1 MEYIV
6 GDQFL
11 FLKFATSS
19 DFLSLDFLISNSSSS
34 VVRYAV
40 PPRVTVNEMFAMVC
54 GDVVANSP
62 PCDVVNVS
70 WNSKS
75 PALFFVE
82 GEVMFGNLQPS
93 ALTVRHWLSYSTW
106 PVILLTELP
115 LVVSRNQ

>member
-1 MEYIV
+1 VEYIV
-6 GDQFL
+6 GDQVL
-11 FLKFATSS
+11 FLKFVTSS
-19 DFLSLDFLISNSSSS
+19 DLSPLDFLISSSSSS

-93 ALTVRHWLSYSTW
+93 ALTFRHWLSYSTW
-106 PVILLTELP
+106 PVILLTEP
-115 LVVSRNQ
+115 DVSRNQ

>member
-1 MEYIV
+1 MEYIA
-6 GDQFL
+6 GDHVL
-11 FLKFATSS
+11 FWKFVTSLDS
-19 DFLSLDFLISNSSSS
+19 LSLDLRISNSSSS

-82 GEVMFGNLQPS
+82 GEVMFGNLQLS
-93 ALTVRHWLSYSTW
+93 ALTDRHWLSYSTW
-106 PVILLTELP
+106 PVILLTEP
-115 LVVSRNQ
+115 DVSRNQ

>member
-1 MEYIV
+1 M
-6 GDQFL
+6 
-11 FLKFATSS
+11 
-19 DFLSLDFLISNSSSS
+19 
-34 VVRYAV
+34 

-93 ALTVRHWLSYSTW
+93 ALTVRHSLSYSTC
-106 PVILLTELP
+106 PVILLTEP
-115 LVVSRNQ
+115 LVSRNQ

>member
-11 FLKFATSS
+11 FLKFVTSS
-19 DFLSLDFLISNSSSS
+19 DLSSLDFLISSSSSS

-75 PALFFVE
+75 PALSFVDAD
-82 GEVMFGNLQPS
+82 VMFGNLQPS

>member
-6 GDQFL
+6 GDQVL
-11 FLKFATSS
+11 FTNSVTSC
-19 DFLSLDFLISNSSSS
+19 DLSPLDFLISNSSSS

-40 PPRVTVNEMFAMVC
+40 PPRVTVNEMFAMTC
-54 GDVVANSP
+54 GEEVANLP

-93 ALTVRHWLSYSTW
+93 ALTDRHWLSYSTW
-106 PVILLTELP
+106 PLISLTELR
-115 LVVSRNQ
+115 LVVSQNQ

>member
-6 GDQFL
+6 GDHVL
-11 FLKFATSS
+11 FTNSVTSC
-19 DFLSLDFLISNSSSS
+19 DLSPLDFLISNSSSS

-40 PPRVTVNEMFAMVC
+40 PPRVTVNEMFAMTC
-54 GDVVANSP
+54 GEEVANLP

-93 ALTVRHWLSYSTW
+93 ALTDRHWLSYSTW
-106 PVILLTELP
+106 PVISLTELR

>member
-6 GDQFL
+6 GDQLL
-11 FLKFATSS
+11 FLKFVTSC
-19 DFLSLDFLISNSSSS
+19 DLSPLDLRISSSS
-34 VVRYAV
+34 SSAV

-93 ALTVRHWLSYSTW
+93 ALTDRHWLSYSTW
-106 PVILLTELP
+106 PVISLTEP
-115 LVVSRNQ
+115 DVSRNQ

>member
-11 FLKFATSS
+11 FLKFVTSS
-19 DFLSLDFLISNSSSS
+19 DLSPSDFLISNSSSS

-75 PALFFVE
+75 PALSFVDAD
-82 GEVMFGNLQPS
+82 VIFGNLQPS

>member
-19 DFLSLDFLISNSSSS
+19 DLSPSDFLISNSSSS

-75 PALFFVE
+75 PALSFVDAD
-82 GEVMFGNLQPS
+82 VMFGNLQPS